1 MECVWQCQDV
11 YGVLGVYWDASNDSR
26 FSGTR
31 KHIGASGD
39 SKGMQGYRK
48 SVWGCQGV
56 SWCVGDVKG
65 VLGLAGTLGTQ
76 GPVGYRGH
84 QGVPKGCR
92 CVGSSFSNVIAVYGC

>member
-1 MECVWQCQDV
+1 MGLAGILGTKEPEGVWRHQGAPKGCMECVWQCQGV

-26 FSGTR
+26 YSGTR

-56 SWCVGDVKG
+56 SWCVVDVKG

-76 GPVGYRGH
+76 GPVG
-84 QGVPKGCR
+84 V
-92 CVGSSFSNVIAVYGC
+92 